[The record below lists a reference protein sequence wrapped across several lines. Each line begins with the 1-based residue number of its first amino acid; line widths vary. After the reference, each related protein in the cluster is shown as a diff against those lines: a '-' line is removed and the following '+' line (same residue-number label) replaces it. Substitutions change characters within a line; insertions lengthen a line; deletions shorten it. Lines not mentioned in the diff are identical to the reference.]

1 MGTPTVRMGVPTPKT
16 EQLQQKLCS
25 AQKLS
30 SGRRPS
36 LAIGHCIY
44 LWLTIARDSN
54 VVLRV
59 LGDREEI
66 CPLAFPLFLK
76 TFRSLCVGLGLLLI
90 CGVGLMPKAMAE
102 KYASIVVDIET
113 GEVLHARHADALRYP
128 ASLTKAMT
136 LYMLFDAL
144 KSGEVQATELFP
156 VSPFAAAQAPSS
168 LRLEAGDTISV
179 RDAILAL
186 ITKSANDVSVVVAER
201 LGGSERA
208 FAALMTAKAREMG
221 MTQTTFRNASG
232 LPNARQL
239 STARDMAI
247 LAERLLED
255 HAEYY
260 GYFATT
266 DFSWGDANYEN
277 HNRLIGNVLGVDG
290 IKTGYTRAS
299 GFNLMASAKRNG
311 RRIVTIMFGGST
323 SRSRDE
329 HVAELIEAAY
339 ASLAQDQ
346 PVPED
351 SEAPVQTAFNQI
363 RLPVGPN
370 EAAAPM
376 LNGQIFQ
383 PGSGAGLAQGDEG
396 STGP

>member
-1 MGTPTVRMGVPTPKT
+1 MVIPTPKT

-66 CPLAFPLFLK
+66 CPLAFPLFSK

-90 CGVGLMPKAMAE
+90 CGVGLMPKASAE

-156 VSPFAAAQAPSS
+156 VSRFAAAQAPSS
-168 LRLEAGDTISV
+168 LRLKAGDTISV

-208 FAALMTAKAREMG
+208 FAGLMTAKAREMG

-346 PVPED
+346 PVPKD
-351 SEAPVQTAFNQI
+351 PEAPVQTAFNQI

>member
-1 MGTPTVRMGVPTPKT
+1 MVVPTPKT

-156 VSPFAAAQAPSS
+156 VSRFAAAQAPSS
-168 LRLEAGDTISV
+168 LRLEARDTISV

>member
-1 MGTPTVRMGVPTPKT
+1 MGVPTPKT

-156 VSPFAAAQAPSS
+156 VSRFAAAQAPSS

-208 FAALMTAKAREMG
+208 FGALMTAKAREMG

>member
-1 MGTPTVRMGVPTPKT
+1 MVVPTPKT

-156 VSPFAAAQAPSS
+156 VSRFAAAQAPSS

-351 SEAPVQTAFNQI
+351 PEAPVQTAFNQI

>member
-1 MGTPTVRMGVPTPKT
+1 MGVPIPKT

-156 VSPFAAAQAPSS
+156 VSRFAAAQAPSS

>member
-1 MGTPTVRMGVPTPKT
+1 MVIPTPKT

-66 CPLAFPLFLK
+66 CPLAFPLFSK
-76 TFRSLCVGLGLLLI
+76 TFRSLCVGLVLLLI
-90 CGVGLMPKAMAE
+90 CGVGLMPKASAE

-156 VSPFAAAQAPSS
+156 VSRFAAAQAPSS
-168 LRLEAGDTISV
+168 LRLKAGDTISV

-346 PVPED
+346 PVPKD
-351 SEAPVQTAFNQI
+351 PEAPVQTAFNQI

>member
-1 MGTPTVRMGVPTPKT
+1 MVVPTPKT
-16 EQLQQKLCS
+16 EQLQQKLCN
-25 AQKLS
+25 AQKLG

-66 CPLAFPLFLK
+66 CLLAFPLFLK

-156 VSPFAAAQAPSS
+156 VSRFAAAQAPSS

-363 RLPVGPN
+363 RVPVGPN

>member
-1 MGTPTVRMGVPTPKT
+1 MVVPTPKT

-156 VSPFAAAQAPSS
+156 VSRFAAAQAPSS

>member
-1 MGTPTVRMGVPTPKT
+1 MVIPTPKT

-66 CPLAFPLFLK
+66 CPLAFPLFSK

-90 CGVGLMPKAMAE
+90 CGVGLMPKASAE

-156 VSPFAAAQAPSS
+156 VSRFAAAQAPSS
-168 LRLEAGDTISV
+168 LRLKAGDTISV

-351 SEAPVQTAFNQI
+351 PEAPVQTAFNQI

>member
-1 MGTPTVRMGVPTPKT
+1 MGVPTPKT

-156 VSPFAAAQAPSS
+156 VSRFAAAQAPSS

>member
-1 MGTPTVRMGVPTPKT
+1 MVVPTPKT

-156 VSPFAAAQAPSS
+156 VSRFAAAQAPSS

-266 DFSWGDANYEN
+266 DFSWGNTNYEN

>member
-1 MGTPTVRMGVPTPKT
+1 M
-16 EQLQQKLCS
+16 
-25 AQKLS
+25 
-30 SGRRPS
+30 
-36 LAIGHCIY
+36 
-44 LWLTIARDSN
+44 
-54 VVLRV
+54 
-59 LGDREEI
+59 
-66 CPLAFPLFLK
+66 AFPLFLK

-156 VSPFAAAQAPSS
+156 VSRFAAAQAPSS
-168 LRLEAGDTISV
+168 LRLKAGDTISV

-208 FAALMTAKAREMG
+208 FAGLMTAKAREMG

-351 SEAPVQTAFNQI
+351 PEAPVQTAFNQI

>member
-1 MGTPTVRMGVPTPKT
+1 MVVPTPKT
-16 EQLQQKLCS
+16 EQLQQKLCG

-156 VSPFAAAQAPSS
+156 VSRFAAAQAPSS
-168 LRLEAGDTISV
+168 LRLKAGDTISV

-208 FAALMTAKAREMG
+208 FAGLMTAKAREMG

>member
-1 MGTPTVRMGVPTPKT
+1 MVVPTPKT
-16 EQLQQKLCS
+16 EQLQQKLCG

-156 VSPFAAAQAPSS
+156 VSRFAAAQAPSS
-168 LRLEAGDTISV
+168 LRLKAGDTISV

-208 FAALMTAKAREMG
+208 FAGLMTAKAREMG

-351 SEAPVQTAFNQI
+351 PEAPVQTAFNQI

>member
-1 MGTPTVRMGVPTPKT
+1 MGTPTVRMVVPTPKT

-156 VSPFAAAQAPSS
+156 VSRFAAAQAPSS

-266 DFSWGDANYEN
+266 DFSWGNTNYEN

>member
-1 MGTPTVRMGVPTPKT
+1 MVVPTPKT
-16 EQLQQKLCS
+16 EQLQQKLCG

-156 VSPFAAAQAPSS
+156 VSRFAAAQAPSS